1 MGNTVNVIL
10 KGAKRYIYNM
20 LILMV
25 DLSEDIY
32 NKLKYIKCNYK
43 ELLINIFDET
53 DQNISIENTDNYSK
67 YRIVEPILLWF
78 GSLFGVLDMEEK
90 TVVVIG
96 NNNKYHISQLEIV
109 NMLFHNLKTYLLILV
124 FGLLF
129 MIYYF
134 FT

>member
-1 MGNTVNVIL
+1 
-10 KGAKRYIYNM
+10 
-20 LILMV
+20 MV

-53 DQNISIENTDNYSK
+53 DQNISIENSDNYSK

-109 NMLFHNLKTYLLILV
+109 NMLFHNIKTYLLILV